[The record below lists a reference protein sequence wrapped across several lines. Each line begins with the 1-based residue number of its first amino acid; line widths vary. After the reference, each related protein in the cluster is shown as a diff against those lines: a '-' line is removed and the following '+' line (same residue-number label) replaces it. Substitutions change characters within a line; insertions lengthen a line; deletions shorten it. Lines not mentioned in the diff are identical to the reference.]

1 MWSSEQPVRMAGPWG
16 GDLGMVLPRQ
26 FGTAAKG
33 LETCLEIGTLF
44 EKLQGAINKCIS
56 FIIKTFVL

>member
-1 MWSSEQPVRMAGPWG
+1 MAGPWG